1 MITVGPTQTQIFTA
15 LRGAL
20 NTFGLVTAA
29 GAALP
34 IIRGQV
40 NRVPEPGSPDF
51 IVMWPIMR
59 QPLSMDVAT
68 STDTILTGSIASAV
82 LTVSD
87 ISGNLQA
94 GQGVYAIVSSAWT
107 LLGSIGAQL
116 SGATG
121 GLGTYS
127 LPGAANRASGTLYAG
142 TRALLVPEAVT
153 IQADIHGPTGADNC
167 ARIIALFRDQFCT
180 DALAASGY
188 DVAPLYLSD
197 PRQLPFENGEQQTE
211 ERWTIDLALQVNSIT
226 TTPQQFAGGL
236 QARAIPIKLA
246 FASLTTE
253 SGFPALSETGEPL
266 QPG

>member
-51 IVMWPIMR
+51 CVMWPIMR

-68 STDTILTGSIASAV
+68 STDTILTGSVASAV

-87 ISGNLQA
+87 ISGSLQA
-94 GQGVYAIVSSAWT
+94 GQSVYAIVSSAWT

-116 SGATG
+116 GGATG

-127 LPGAANRASGTLYAG
+127 LAGAANRASGTLYAG

-188 DVAPLYLSD
+188 DVAPLYLSE

-226 TTPQQFAGGL
+226 TIPQQFADTL
-236 QARAIPIKLA
+236 EARAIALQSVA
-246 FASLTTE
+246 ANLLTE
-253 SGFPALSETGEPL
+253 AGGVALNEAGGALEP
-266 QPG
+266 G